1 MPRFSGYSQEDAQEF
16 LTCLLDGLHE
26 EVNKIGDKPYV
37 RMEIDEQIESE
48 QVCKIVYSCCE

>member
-26 EVNKIGDKPYV
+26 EVNKITDKPYV
-37 RMEIDEQIESE
+37 RMGIDEQIESE
-48 QVCKIVYSCCE
+48 QVCKIVYS

>member
-26 EVNKIGDKPYV
+26 EVNKITDKPYV
-37 RMEIDEQIESE
+37 RMEIDEQVESE
-48 QVCKIVYSCCE
+48 QVCEIIYSHCK